1 MKKYLEVGKIV
12 GTHGIKGE
20 VRIQPWADSGEFLL
34 DFKKFYYHDGAEHF
48 NVKSSRVQKNV
59 VVAKLEGIDSIEQ
72 ADTLRN
78 RVLFIDRAD
87 AKLPEGHYF
96 IQDLIGLRVID
107 ADTGREYGVI
117 NDVFNTGAN
126 DIYSVRSE
134 SGRESLIPA
143 IDQVLAGTDLEAG
156 TVSIHPMKGMFDDE
170 D

>member
-12 GTHGIKGE
+12 GTHGVKGE

-34 DFKKFYYHDGAEHF
+34 DFKKFYYHDGAEFF

-107 ADTGREYGVI
+107 ADSGAEYGVI
-117 NDVFNTGAN
+117 SDVFNTGAN
-126 DIYSVRSE
+126 DIYSVRTA
-134 SGRESLIPA
+134 SGKESLIPA

-156 TVSIHPMKGMFDDE
+156 TVAIHPMKGMFDDE